1 MFAKKFNMSPE
12 IVQKIKMLNISNL
25 WKFWISKRPD
35 WNEKMAEVMKKNG
48 IALDSFEQQHKY
60 FSERIIPQIID
71 KKYREFVFD
80 FDITNITL
88 E

>member
-1 MFAKKFNMSPE
+1 
-12 IVQKIKMLNISNL
+12 
-25 WKFWISKRPD
+25 
-35 WNEKMAEVMKKNG
+35 MACFSGASAYHETGIFYNWYYLG

-60 FSERIIPQIID
+60 FSEQIIPQIID

-80 FDITNITL
+80 FDITNLKL